1 MRWCDVVGKFS
12 WSLAIRQGK
21 GYWKFLYLPSSIE
34 GLKGTLACTSMPG
47 NTFGTALRVT
57 TFGESHGKA
66 VGVVVDGFPA
76 DFVLDLAAIQHEM
89 DRRRPGQSK
98 LVTQRKEG
106 DRIEIF
112 SGVFEGKTTGTS
124 LMAMVLNTDT
134 RSKDYDELAMVFR
147 PGHAD
152 FTYFAKYGH
161 RDHRGGGRASVRES
175 VGRVFAGALA
185 KQLLA
190 KFGITVRGGVT
201 QVGKV
206 HSQKRVWDEVEHNEI
221 RSVDPDSVAAMR
233 DEIEKARKDRDSVG
247 GVIEVIAEGVPPGL
261 GEPVFGKLDAEI
273 AAALMS
279 IPAVKG
285 VEFGAGFASAAMRGS
300 EMNDELFPEGFVT
313 NNHGG
318 TLGGISS
325 GAPIV
330 ARLVVKPTSSIP
342 QDKNT
347 IDVNFQP
354 RTVATRGRHDPC
366 VAIRGVPIAE
376 AMLALVLADYLL
388 QDLATRGAREYFSP
402 RDYIKY
408 DFATGMPS
416 RRIRK

>member
-1 MRWCDVVGKFS
+1 
-12 WSLAIRQGK
+12 
-21 GYWKFLYLPSSIE
+21 
-34 GLKGTLACTSMPG
+34 MPG
-47 NTFGTALRVT
+47 NTFGTVLRVT

-76 DFVLDLAAIQHEM
+76 DFALDLEAIQYDM

-106 DRIEIF
+106 DKIEIF

-124 LMAMVLNTDT
+124 LMAMVFNSDR
-134 RSKDYDELAMVFR
+134 RSKDYDELARLFR

-152 FTYFAKYGH
+152 FTYFAKYGN
-161 RDHRGGGRASVRES
+161 RDYRGGGRASVRES

-185 KQLLA
+185 KQLLE
-190 KFGITVRGGVT
+190 KFGITTKGGVT
-201 QVGKV
+201 QVGKIYA
-206 HSQKRVWDEVEHNEI
+206 QKRVWDEVENNEI

-300 EMNDELFPEGFVT
+300 EMNDELSPEGFGS

-342 QDKNT
+342 QDKKT
-347 IDVNFQP
+347 IDVNFEP

-402 RDYIKY
+402 RDYIDY
-408 DFATGMPS
+408 DSAKGTTE
-416 RRIRK
+416 RRIRKR

>member
-1 MRWCDVVGKFS
+1 
-12 WSLAIRQGK
+12 
-21 GYWKFLYLPSSIE
+21 
-34 GLKGTLACTSMPG
+34 MPG
-47 NTFGTALRVT
+47 NTFGTVLRVT
-57 TFGESHGKA
+57 TFGESHGRG

-76 DFVLDLAAIQHEM
+76 DFALDLEAIQHEM

-106 DRIEIF
+106 DKIEIF
-112 SGVFEGKTTGTS
+112 SGVFAGKTTGTP
-124 LMAMVLNTDT
+124 LMAMVFNTDM
-134 RSKDYDELAMVFR
+134 RSKDYDELAQLFR

-190 KFGITVRGGVT
+190 HFGIRIRGGVI

-206 HSQKRVWDEVEHNEI
+206 RANSRIWDAVEDNEL
-221 RSVDPDSVAAMR
+221 RSLDPDSVAAMR
-233 DEIEKARKDRDSVG
+233 AEVEQARKERDSVG
-247 GVIEVIAEGVPPGL
+247 GIIEVMAEGVPPGL
-261 GEPVFGKLDAEI
+261 GEPVFGKLDAEL
-273 AAALMS
+273 ATALMS

-285 VEFGAGFASAAMRGS
+285 VEFGAGFAAAAMRGS
-300 EMNDELFPEGFVT
+300 QMNDALSPTGFVT

-330 ARLVVKPTSSIP
+330 VRLVVKPTSSIP

-347 IDVNFQP
+347 IDVNFRP

-376 AMLALVLADYLL
+376 AMVALVLADSVL

-402 RDYIKY
+402 RDYIDY
-408 DFATGMPS
+408 DSATGTQ
-416 RRIRK
+416 RRRLRK